1 MCEKITEF
9 PVGASPIFKVM
20 EFNPKDKTSRGIGFN
35 FQERGEFGGICTIDP
50 EQVIK
55 CYSFID
61 RYFTRAELEER
72 CSLCPYA
79 FNQAIH
85 GCKSRR
91 YTSRYPDFVDKFF
104 DLEWDYPS
112 CFVYL
117 ISDGEYI
124 KIGVAK
130 NVEARLK
137 DLQVANAKELQL
149 ICSFPLKNE
158 KEAFKLEKF
167 LHSEYEAYH
176 IRGEWFNI
184 LNYINVQ
191 EFKLYSFNAE
201 NIEKAK
207 AKEGDT

>member
-1 MCEKITEF
+1 MCEKITKF
-9 PVGASPIFKVM
+9 PAGASPIFKVM
-20 EFNPKDKTSRGIGFN
+20 EFNPMDKTNRGRGFN
-35 FQERGEFGGICTIDP
+35 PQERSEFGEICSIDP

-55 CYSFID
+55 CYSLID
-61 RYFTRAELEER
+61 RYFTKGDLEER
-72 CSLCPYA
+72 CSRCPYA
-79 FNQAIH
+79 FNRAID
-85 GCKSRR
+85 GRGSRR
-91 YTSRYPDFVDKFF
+91 YTSRYPDFVNKLVE
-104 DLEWDYPS
+104 LEEDNPK

-124 KIGVAK
+124 KVGVAK

-158 KEAFKLEKF
+158 KEAFKLEQF

-191 EFKLYSFNAE
+191 EFKLYPFNAE
-201 NIEKAK
+201 NIRKAK
-207 AKEGDT
+207 AKEGNT